1 MSWQDILSLAVFVA
15 VWYLLMA
22 KVFPRLGIGT

>member
-1 MSWQDILSLAVFVA
+1 MNWQDIITIVVFVA

-22 KVFPRLGIGT
+22 KILPRMGVGT